1 MGVACTVQ
9 VWTRFGHTSNVKNDD
24 RDFGTWALS
33 ALGRVESAFFEC
45 RLDWYRQ
52 CFAVMQPSQKK
63 INPVLRMLVPGL
75 LLSDRSM

>member
-45 RLDWYRQ
+45 RLDWYRS
-52 CFAVMQPSQKK
+52 VSQ
-63 INPVLRMLVPGL
+63 
-75 LLSDRSM
+75 